1 MVASKEVVQARNSL
15 KSLSARY
22 SRLWST
28 TLNFCRYLQTRNFV
42 VQSMP
47 DANPA
52 KWHLAHVTWLFERF
66 VILPHG
72 GSAGA
77 RLPTEAERE
86 VATRNT
92 PMKGKFMCHQTT
104 IRSGSRVTAEDH
116 IRANYRSFFYF
127 DARWQFLGSRLAQ
140 VVTT

>member
-1 MVASKEVVQARNSL
+1 MVASKEVVRARNSL
-15 KSLSARY
+15 ESLSARY

-28 TLNFCRYLQTRNFV
+28 TLNLCRYLQTRNFV

-52 KWHLAHVTWLFERF
+52 KWHLAHVTWFFERF

-72 GSAGA
+72 GRAGA

-92 PMKGKFMCHQTT
+92 PMKGKFMCNQTT

-116 IRANYRSFFYF
+116 FRANYRRFFYP
-127 DARWQFLGSRLAQ
+127 DGRWQILGLRLAQ
-140 VVTT
+140 DLTS